1 MRIKGIFAT
10 ILSAILFGLTP
21 LLTTMIYD
29 YGATSM
35 TVVFFRSLFVLP
47 ILAMIMYNQKISF
60 QISRYDL
67 KNVVLIAIFGSG
79 LTTILLFSSYNYID
93 IGCAT
98 TLHFLYPVFVS
109 LLCFFI
115 YKQKIS
121 KHKQVALG
129 LALIGALCFFD
140 LSANAKPI
148 GLFMAIASALTYA
161 FYMVQ
166 LEKTRLAHENAYK
179 VSFYLAV
186 FITLETLACSI
197 IFPIHFVMPWKAYGL
212 FIVLAIMSSFLA
224 VVLLQK
230 GIQYL
235 GSSTASLFCLF
246 EPITSVFCGWLV
258 LGEALTLS
266 KILGCILI
274 LIALVIMSRKN
285 KFEE

>member
-47 ILAMIMYNQKISF
+47 ILAIIMYNQKISF
-60 QISRYDL
+60 HISKFDL
-67 KNVVLIAIFGSG
+67 KNVAIIAILGSG

-121 KHKQVALG
+121 KQKQVALG
-129 LALIGALCFFD
+129 LALLGALCFFD

-148 GLFMAIASALTYA
+148 GLIMAIAS
-161 FYMVQ
+161 
-166 LEKTRLAHENAYK
+166 AYK

-186 FITLETLACSI
+186 FIAIETLVCSI
-197 IFPIHFVMPWKAYGL
+197 IYPIHFVMPWEAYGL
-212 FIVLAIMSSFLA
+212 LIVLAIMSSFLA

-246 EPITSVFCGWLV
+246 EPITSVVCGWLI

-266 KILGCILI
+266 KIIGCALI
-274 LIALVIMSRKN
+274 LIALIIMSRKN
-285 KFEE
+285 K

>member
-1 MRIKGIFAT
+1 
-10 ILSAILFGLTP
+10 
-21 LLTTMIYD
+21 MIYD

-47 ILAMIMYNQKISF
+47 ILAIIMYNQKISF
-60 QISRYDL
+60 HISKFDL
-67 KNVVLIAIFGSG
+67 KNVAIIAILGSG

-121 KHKQVALG
+121 KQKQVALG
-129 LALIGALCFFD
+129 LALLGALCFFD

-148 GLFMAIASALTYA
+148 GLIMAIASAFTYA

-179 VSFYLAV
+179 VSFYLAA
-186 FITLETLACSI
+186 FIAIETLVCSI
-197 IFPIHFVMPWKAYGL
+197 VYPIHFVMPWEAYGL
-212 FIVLAIMSSFLA
+212 LIVLAIMSSFLA

-246 EPITSVFCGWLV
+246 EPITSVVCGWLI

-266 KILGCILI
+266 KIIGCALI
-274 LIALVIMSRKN
+274 LTALIIMSRKN
-285 KFEE
+285 K

>member
-47 ILAMIMYNQKISF
+47 ILAIIMYNQKISF
-60 QISRYDL
+60 HISKFDL
-67 KNVVLIAIFGSG
+67 KNVAIIAILGSG

-109 LLCFFI
+109 LLYFFI

-121 KHKQVALG
+121 KQKQVALG
-129 LALIGALCFFD
+129 LALLGALCFFD

-148 GLFMAIASALTYA
+148 GLIMAIASAFTYA

-186 FITLETLACSI
+186 FIAIETLVCSI
-197 IFPIHFVMPWKAYGL
+197 IYPIHFVMPWEVYGL
-212 FIVLAIMSSFLA
+212 LIVLAIMSSFLA

-246 EPITSVFCGWLV
+246 EPITSVVCGWLI

-266 KILGCILI
+266 KIIGCALI
-274 LIALVIMSRKN
+274 LTALIIMSRKN
-285 KFEE
+285 K

>member
-21 LLTTMIYD
+21 LLTTMIYG

-47 ILAMIMYNQKISF
+47 ILAMMMYNKKISF
-60 QISRYDL
+60 QISRYDS
-67 KNVVLIAIFGSG
+67 KNVALIAIFGSG

-121 KHKQVALG
+121 KHKQAALG

-186 FITLETLACSI
+186 FITLETLVCSI
-197 IFPIHFVMPWKAYGL
+197 VYPIRFIMPWQAYAL
-212 FIVLAIMSSFLA
+212 LIVLAIMSSFLA

-246 EPITSVFCGWLV
+246 EPITSVVCGWLI

-274 LIALVIMSRKN
+274 LIALMIMSRKN
-285 KFEE
+285 KCEE

>member
-47 ILAMIMYNQKISF
+47 ILAIIMYNQKISF
-60 QISRYDL
+60 HISKFDL
-67 KNVVLIAIFGSG
+67 KNVAIIAILGSG

-121 KHKQVALG
+121 KQKQVALG
-129 LALIGALCFFD
+129 LALLGALCFFD

-148 GLFMAIASALTYA
+148 GLIMAIASAFTYA

-179 VSFYLAV
+179 VSFYLA
-186 FITLETLACSI
+186 FIAIETLVCSI
-197 IFPIHFVMPWKAYGL
+197 IYPIHFVMPWEVYGL
-212 FIVLAIMSSFLA
+212 LIVLAIMSSFLA

-246 EPITSVFCGWLV
+246 EPITSVVCGWLI

-266 KILGCILI
+266 KIIGCALI
-274 LIALVIMSRKN
+274 LTALIIMSRKN
-285 KFEE
+285 K